1 MCVENLNTFHICIEF
16 GNRIGSQSGREGKM
30 NLEIKIE
37 MEGNRNGSRSR
48 IVCHVSIICKH
59 TLKLDYSNQYVI

>member
-16 GNRIGSQSGREGKM
+16 GNRIGSQSGREGEV

-37 MEGNRNGSRSR
+37 MEEE
-48 IVCHVSIICKH
+48 IEMKVEAELFVMYQLFVIIR
-59 TLKLDYSNQYVI
+59 LN